1 MKAQLKCSS
10 CGAEITNLNM
20 SWGKKQWL
28 WFIPL
33 IVFMIF
39 IPFIMDSWFKDSND
53 FRSDL
58 SIKDI
63 EKRYI
68 NGNLEIFGIIDNHG
82 KVNWEN
88 IVVEAELF
96 ENNGKFLDEI
106 RGSICTNLSPN
117 SSEHFKISSKE
128 FPESRWNLIS
138 ESKVKVSDAY
148 HSKF

>member
-39 IPFIMDSWFKDSND
+39 IPFIMDSWFRDSND

-63 EKRYI
+63 ENAMCAGVKIAPTENITPRIVQILRAVTWLMY
-68 NGNLEIFGIIDNHG
+68 FGI
-82 KVNWEN
+82 
-88 IVVEAELF
+88 
-96 ENNGKFLDEI
+96 
-106 RGSICTNLSPN
+106 
-117 SSEHFKISSKE
+117 KII
-128 FPESRWNLIS
+128 PII
-138 ESKVKVSDAY
+138 
-148 HSKF
+148 